1 MKKIF
6 YILSVF
12 IVVQLS
18 AQKTLTT
25 EDWRNDLKFL
35 QHKIHKDYASLF
47 VKTTKTDFDA
57 KIEKLHQDIPN
68 LQEHE
73 IIVRMTEIIASFE
86 YGHTGIY
93 FGLNPMKFH
102 SFPFNLYE
110 YNDGIFIEGVSKVY
124 EKALGSKVL
133 KINNIDISEALEKVK
148 PVVNSENS
156 QYFKAYG
163 INYLTIAEVLHAKR
177 ITNILQKTIELTLEK
192 DGKIF
197 QMEFNVL
204 PKGESVPKKYS
215 RIQQNEDWLTARDQ
229 NSTPLYLKHIDKVY
243 FQEYLPKH
251 KAVYVRHSKIRDDK
265 SVNTENF
272 YRGVFDFI
280 ENNEVEKLVIDLRL
294 NGGGNNY
301 LNKPIIKEII
311 RSNAINKVGNLY
323 VIIGRR
329 TFSACQ
335 NLVNELDNY
344 TNVIFV
350 GEPTAENVNFWGD
363 ARPEV
368 LPNSIIP
375 VYLSFAWWQDKPA
388 WENTEWI
395 APQIPVTMSF
405 KEYVTNQ
412 DPVLQAAL
420 TFNAENFIHKPMD
433 YIRSLYDTN
442 QLEKLATEIPKMI
455 QDPKY
460 SFFDFELE
468 LIKSGNQVSNYNPQ
482 ASVQIF
488 SFLTRLFPNSI
499 IALKG
504 LGENYLKI
512 GSNKEGKQIL
522 EKVIAMDKNGEIAKQ
537 AKKLLNNK

>member
-6 YILSVF
+6 YIISIF

-25 EDWRNDLKFL
+25 EDWRNDLNFL
-35 QHKIHKDYASLF
+35 QHKIHKDYTSLF
-47 VKTTKTDFDA
+47 VKTTKTDFDT
-57 KIEKLHQDIPN
+57 KIKKLHQDIPN

-148 PVVNSENS
+148 SVVNSENS

-177 ITNILQKTIELTLEK
+177 ITSTLQKTIELTLEK
-192 DGKIF
+192 DGKVF

-204 PKGESVPKKYS
+204 PKGQSVSKKYS
-215 RIQQNEDWLTARDQ
+215 YIQQNENWLTARNQ
-229 NSTPLYLKHIDKVY
+229 NSTPLYLKHLDKVY

-251 KAVYVRHSKIRDDK
+251 KAIYVRHSKISDDK

-280 ENNEVEKLVIDLRL
+280 EHNEVEKLIIDLRL

-368 LPNSIIP
+368 LPNSKIP

-388 WENTEWI
+388 WENAEWI
-395 APQIPVTMSF
+395 APQIPITMSF
-405 KEYVTNQ
+405 KEYITNQ

-460 SFFDFELE
+460 SFFDFKSE

-482 ASVQIF
+482 AAIQIF
-488 SFLTRLFPNSI
+488 SFVTHLFPNSI

-504 LGENYLKI
+504 LGENYIKI

>member
-229 NSTPLYLKHIDKVY
+229 NSTPLYLKHLDKVY

-251 KAVYVRHSKIRDDK
+251 
-265 SVNTENF
+265 
-272 YRGVFDFI
+272 
-280 ENNEVEKLVIDLRL
+280 
-294 NGGGNNY
+294 
-301 LNKPIIKEII
+301 
-311 RSNAINKVGNLY
+311 

-460 SFFDFELE
+460 SFFDFESE